1 MEADELHRAPTP
13 ELQQRAFALARRR
26 RDWGFFIDLFRH
38 TPAAAQA
45 DSLDPDVAE
54 IGVAVDDLVAMWR
67 QLTEGEWGEAEP
79 LARARFI
86 DYLAP
91 EGVDAEDA
99 SD

>member
-1 MEADELHRAPTP
+1 MNADDLDRLSTP
-13 ELQQRAFALARRR
+13 ELQQRAFASARHR

-45 DSLDPDVAE
+45 DSLDPDIAE

-67 QLTEGEWGEAEP
+67 QLTQGEWGEAEP

-86 DYLAP
+86 DYLSQ
-91 EGVDAEDA
+91 EDEAEDPA
-99 SD
+99 D

>member
-26 RDWGFFIDLFRH
+26 REWGFFIDLFRH

-54 IGVAVDDLVAMWR
+54 IGVAIEDLVAMWR
-67 QLTEGEWGEAEP
+67 QLTEGRWGEAEP

-86 DYLAP
+86 DYLTEDGDE
-91 EGVDAEDA
+91 EGDTD
-99 SD
+99 